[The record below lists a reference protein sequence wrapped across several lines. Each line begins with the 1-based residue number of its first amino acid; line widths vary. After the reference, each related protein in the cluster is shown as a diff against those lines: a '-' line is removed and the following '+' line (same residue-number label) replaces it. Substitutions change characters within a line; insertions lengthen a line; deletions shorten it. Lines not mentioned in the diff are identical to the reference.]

1 MKCTQTTTC
10 QKPWCAEE
18 PRHSTSEAASPDGPA
33 GRVGPPLVSG
43 NVTAKQSPTLTT
55 TFPLWKLRP
64 REGRTAH
71 GHMESEHP
79 GLLQPPRPPHA
90 SPSWPGARSQL
101 DGAPLGR
108 RDGGVTYEGDQQD
121 QQQGLLVPWGQFSS
135 LTQEIVQES
144 SEEELNSGHTPA
156 LHTGW
161 AGSGRAGS
169 AAMAHGPSRSAA
181 CGIFPDRGMNPCPLH
196 RQADS
201 QPLRHQGSLK
211 KEVLIR
217 NGCSCVSGW
226 MGKLRLSC
234 DLPEHQ
240 LHATGVCRRAGP
252 RFEAREVGEARL
264 QHVLQRDFMRIR
276 SLMRHE
282 RHCSWPSVSYCWRSF
297 SSTISHLLSLLQS
310 VTLLA
315 CSLDASPWMPAVVPH
330 CCTFQGECPPVGGCN
345 EKRMLAML
353 PHCGQTFAERMKK
366 VEVWKWC
373 NLSEF
378 IVYYESFT
386 NCTEVETNV
395 VGCYWPNPL
404 AESFIAGV
412 HRRFFQNCSVDR
424 QHWQDPPDEI
434 LIPLIAVPI
443 LLTIA
448 MTGVVVWR
456 SKRTDQVV

>member
-240 LHATGVCRRAGP
+240 LH
-252 RFEAREVGEARL
+252 
-264 QHVLQRDFMRIR
+264 
-276 SLMRHE
+276 
-282 RHCSWPSVSYCWRSF
+282 
-297 SSTISHLLSLLQS
+297 
-310 VTLLA
+310 
-315 CSLDASPWMPAVVPH
+315 
-330 CCTFQGECPPVGGCN
+330 GECPPVGGCN

-378 IVYYESFT
+378 IVTGQGWVCSQDQWTPEKLNPAGFYLVRREQCLTTESPT
-386 NCTEVETNV
+386 SRSSRGTTRASPTAPRWRPTWWAAT
-395 VGCYWPNPL
+395 GPTPW
-404 AESFIAGV
+404 
-412 HRRFFQNCSVDR
+412 RRASS
-424 QHWQDPPDEI
+424 
-434 LIPLIAVPI
+434 LGS
-443 LLTIA
+443 
-448 MTGVVVWR
+448 TGGSSKTAPWTGNTGRTPQTKFSSR
-456 SKRTDQVV
+456 SSQCPSC

>member
-55 TFPLWKLRP
+55 TFPL
-64 REGRTAH
+64 
-71 GHMESEHP
+71 
-79 GLLQPPRPPHA
+79 
-90 SPSWPGARSQL
+90 
-101 DGAPLGR
+101 
-108 RDGGVTYEGDQQD
+108 
-121 QQQGLLVPWGQFSS
+121 
-135 LTQEIVQES
+135 
-144 SEEELNSGHTPA
+144 
-156 LHTGW
+156 
-161 AGSGRAGS
+161 
-169 AAMAHGPSRSAA
+169 
-181 CGIFPDRGMNPCPLH
+181 
-196 RQADS
+196 
-201 QPLRHQGSLK
+201 
-211 KEVLIR
+211 
-217 NGCSCVSGW
+217 CSCVSGW
-226 MGKLRLSC
+226 MGKLRLSR

-240 LHATGVCRRAGP
+240 LH
-252 RFEAREVGEARL
+252 
-264 QHVLQRDFMRIR
+264 
-276 SLMRHE
+276 
-282 RHCSWPSVSYCWRSF
+282 
-297 SSTISHLLSLLQS
+297 
-310 VTLLA
+310 
-315 CSLDASPWMPAVVPH
+315 
-330 CCTFQGECPPVGGCN
+330 GECPPVGGCN

-448 MTGVVVWR
+448 MTGMVVWR

>member
-1 MKCTQTTTC
+1 
-10 QKPWCAEE
+10 
-18 PRHSTSEAASPDGPA
+18 
-33 GRVGPPLVSG
+33 
-43 NVTAKQSPTLTT
+43 
-55 TFPLWKLRP
+55 
-64 REGRTAH
+64 
-71 GHMESEHP
+71 MESEHP

-101 DGAPLGR
+101 
-108 RDGGVTYEGDQQD
+108 
-121 QQQGLLVPWGQFSS
+121 
-135 LTQEIVQES
+135 
-144 SEEELNSGHTPA
+144 
-156 LHTGW
+156 
-161 AGSGRAGS
+161 
-169 AAMAHGPSRSAA
+169 
-181 CGIFPDRGMNPCPLH
+181 
-196 RQADS
+196 
-201 QPLRHQGSLK
+201 
-211 KEVLIR
+211 
-217 NGCSCVSGW
+217 
-226 MGKLRLSC
+226 
-234 DLPEHQ
+234 
-240 LHATGVCRRAGP
+240 
-252 RFEAREVGEARL
+252 
-264 QHVLQRDFMRIR
+264 
-276 SLMRHE
+276 
-282 RHCSWPSVSYCWRSF
+282 
-297 SSTISHLLSLLQS
+297 
-310 VTLLA
+310 
-315 CSLDASPWMPAVVPH
+315 
-330 CCTFQGECPPVGGCN
+330 GECPPVGGCN